1 MDDTGTDQENQETS
15 DSADEGESSDAGE
28 SSSDDDA
35 ATDDTGSSDDN
46 GSSDDSGS
54 SGGDP
59 DADGARLDELGD
71 RIQSVRSE
79 AEESVAGVEEPDK
92 EEEFH
97 ESGSEESA
105 EADDQTAAPPG

>member
-54 SGGDP
+54 WGDDP
-59 DADGARLDELGD
+59 DADCARLDELGD
-71 RIQSVRSE
+71 RIHSFRSVSD
-79 AEESVAGVEEPDK
+79 ESDAGVDEPD
-92 EEEFH
+92 
-97 ESGSEESA
+97 
-105 EADDQTAAPPG
+105 Q